1 MLLDLEPNAP
11 RDFDFIIGD
20 WNVKHRRL
28 KDILNGGEEWIEF
41 NGLSSTVKTLGGYG
55 NIEDVQLNFPDLSV
69 RAKAIRSYNSETGEW
84 SIWWLD
90 GRNPNALDTPVVGKF
105 SEGIGQFYADEV
117 YNDAPIK
124 VRFLWNS
131 TNPIKP
137 KWEQAFSKDNGET
150 WETNWLMEF
159 TPKN

>member
-11 RDFDFIIGD
+11 QDFDFIIGD

-41 NGLSSTVKTLGGYG
+41 NGLSSTVNTLGGYG
-55 NIEDVQLNFPDLSV
+55 NIEDVQLNFPDSSV

-105 SEGIGQFYADEV
+105 SKGIGQFYADEV
-117 YNDAPIK
+117 YNGTPIK

-131 TNPIKP
+131 TNPTKP
-137 KWEQAFSKDNGET
+137 TWEQAFSKDNGET